1 MNYIKSLEQQL
12 KDQQIIRQEI
22 SDYITNNLV
31 YLQSSKF
38 HVDTTIQTWEV
49 REWLRKIYADLNQP
63 TGGK

>member
-12 KDQQIIRQEI
+12 KDQKIIRQQI

-38 HVDTTIQTWEV
+38 HKDTTIQTWEV
-49 REWLRKIYADLNQP
+49 NEMLRKIYSDLNQEER
-63 TGGK
+63 